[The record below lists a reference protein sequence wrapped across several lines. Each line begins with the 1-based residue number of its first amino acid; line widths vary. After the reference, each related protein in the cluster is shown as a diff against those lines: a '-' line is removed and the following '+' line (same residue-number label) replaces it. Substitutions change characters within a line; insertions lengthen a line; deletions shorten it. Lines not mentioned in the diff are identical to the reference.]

1 MSSTAQSKS
10 TEKRVK
16 SPIETSESKSDC
28 EVSSSSKVND
38 LKIVQS
44 SKKTTKE
51 NTELTNVLAKSVPS
65 NDSVKIELKS
75 SDSKMSSD
83 QTNRNPLTESTPS
96 NNDSNRKNND
106 SNRSGGSD
114 NKTPKSGINETNN
127 NNNPKLRARPCKK
140 STSPTQMSECGWCSD
155 SKPILKYV
163 LPTLSGE
170 NLQFCS
176 ENCIAEF
183 RKAVKKGA
191 CKQCG
196 NAVRSS
202 IAPNKEYCST
212 FCMNKA
218 MPKNGKITGKQIDL

>member
-1 MSSTAQSKS
+1 MSSTIQSKN

-16 SPIETSESKSDC
+16 SPDRNSVSKSDC
-28 EVSSSSKVND
+28 EVSSSSKTIES
-38 LKIVQS
+38 KIAS
-44 SKKTTKE
+44 NSKERTKE
-51 NTELTNVLAKSVPS
+51 NTESTNVLQKIQIPS
-65 NDSVKIELKS
+65 NDSIKMESKS
-75 SDSKMSSD
+75 TDTKMNSD

-96 NNDSNRKNND
+96 NNESNRKN
-106 SNRSGGSD
+106 SVGSD
-114 NKTPKSGINETNN
+114 NKTPKLGTNETNN
-127 NNNPKLRARPCKK
+127 NNNPKLRTRPGKK

-155 SKPILKYV
+155 IKPILKYI

-218 MPKNGKITGKQIDL
+218 MPKNGKH

>member
-16 SPIETSESKSDC
+16 SPFETSESKSDC

-38 LKIVQS
+38 SKIVQS

-51 NTELTNVLAKSVPS
+51 NTELTNVLAKSMPS

-75 SDSKMSSD
+75 TDSKMSSD

-114 NKTPKSGINETNN
+114 NKTPKSGTNETNNN

-176 ENCIAEF
+176 ENCIGEF

-218 MPKNGKITGKQIDL
+218 MPKNGKITGQ